1 MTRPNRATGGVASG
15 RLAAAFVAAALSI
28 SACASAAPTP
38 PLPSTAGSA
47 PDARPRPIIIDA
59 DMDHSDIAAV
69 AVLLRDPAVD
79 VRAITISGTGLV
91 HCAGGRRVTRYLLEQ
106 LGAPDIP
113 FGCGREDGGP
123 DARPFP
129 DDWRAVADDA
139 YGMEIPPQPQSGLP
153 PDATSVFL
161 EAVAGSPAP
170 PTVVALGPWTNLE
183 DAFAADPTVADR
195 IAGIHSMLGVVDAP
209 GNVYVD
215 GFDGSDPLEWNAFAD
230 PSSIGVVF
238 ATDVPIALVPL
249 DATDDVPVPTDLADR
264 LEADHAAGGADLMY
278 ELLVRNPSRLRADEG
293 QQLWDELAALALTA
307 PDLVTWRDATLA
319 VGDGARLT
327 QDDAGRAAR
336 IAVAADAPAVEEALL
351 AGLRRGAARETPF
364 QLAGEIDVTFDG
376 TVCRAAPSGGAGSP
390 LVAGLV
396 RIRFAGLAGGTP
408 SGVTVVGVQAPKR
421 WSDLE
426 AWIASVDLATQ
437 QEPPSWVVLGPAA
450 SDETGTG
457 GPVSIAGAM
466 PAGTVGPVCVSG
478 TWPDLTF
485 VPGSPFEVA
494 DGP

>member
-1 MTRPNRATGGVASG
+1 MTRPNRAPG
-15 RLAAAFVAAALSI
+15 RLGSASVAAALLI
-28 SACASAAPTP
+28 AGCASAAPTP
-38 PLPSTAGSA
+38 SPDPTAGST
-47 PDARPRPIIIDA
+47 PDTGLRPIIIDA

-106 LGAPDIP
+106 LGAPHIP

-139 YGMEIPPQPQSGLP
+139 YGLEIPPQPQSGLP
-153 PDATSVFL
+153 PDATAVFL
-161 EAVAGSPAP
+161 EAVAGSPEP
-170 PTVVALGPWTNLE
+170 PIVVALGPWTNLE
-183 DAFAADPTVADR
+183 DAFAADPTVAGR
-195 IAGIHSMLGVVDAP
+195 IAGIHAMLGVVDAP
-209 GNVYVD
+209 GNVFVD

-230 PSSIGVVF
+230 PSSITAVF
-238 ATDVPIALVPL
+238 AADVPIALVPL
-249 DATDDVPVPTDLADR
+249 DATDDVPVPADLTERIAADR
-264 LEADHAAGGADLMY
+264 DAAGADLMY

-307 PDLVTWRDATLA
+307 PDLVTWRDTTLV
-319 VGDGARLT
+319 VGDGGRLT
-327 QDDAGRAAR
+327 EDVAGRAAR
-336 IAVAADAPAVEEALL
+336 IAVAADAPAVEDALL
-351 AGLRRGAARETPF
+351 TGLRRGPARVTPF
-364 QLAGEIDVTFDG
+364 QLAGEIDVAFDG
-376 TVCRAAPSGGAGSP
+376 TTCRATTSDGGAGP
-390 LVAGLV
+390 GPPAGLYRV
-396 RIRFAGLAGGTP
+396 RFAGLAGGTP

-437 QEPPSWVVLGPAA
+437 VEPPTWVILGPAA
-450 SDETGTG
+450 SDETGAG

-478 TWPDLTF
+478 AWPDLTF
-485 VPGSPFEVA
+485 VPGTPFEVA
-494 DGP
+494 AGP